1 MRMPDSK
8 KHFTYKVLKRK
19 GFPLIPGLAMLLVC
33 YTPQTMFDGAAEIV
47 IQGVT
52 ASGEKFRPSDWA
64 ERLCGMMS
72 VFGEDRQL
80 SYSPY
85 LKPVTVAGTSC
96 VVVDCTLAQLDA
108 AAYKFLMS
116 FAQDNEL
123 QLRPGRQ
130 EPRPEPE
137 TQT

>member
-1 MRMPDSK
+1 
-8 KHFTYKVLKRK
+8 
-19 GFPLIPGLAMLLVC
+19 
-33 YTPQTMFDGAAEIV
+33 MFDGAAEIV
-47 IQGVT
+47 VQGIT

-85 LKPVTVAGTSC
+85 LKPVFIAGTTC
-96 VVVDCTLAQLDA
+96 VVVDRKLEVLDP

-116 FAQDNEL
+116 FAHDNEL
-123 QLRPGRQ
+123 VLRPGRM
-130 EPRPEPE
+130 EVRPE
-137 TQT
+137 QSVV